1 MKLSEN
7 DITYDT
13 SYWLVTIF
21 ERKSSKGPIVD
32 ERWTTYAEARK
43 SFNEHK
49 KRVLKNS
56 SRIIA
61 NSVDNLI
68 TDEFHLDIMWL
79 DSINNKIK
87 ELDNHDSR
95 RIIQE

>member
-13 SYWLVTIF
+13 QYWWVTAI
-21 ERKSSKGPIVD
+21 ERKSNKGPIVD

-49 KRVLKNS
+49 KRMLKNS
-56 SRIIA
+56 SNVID

-68 TDEFHLDIMWL
+68 TDKFILDIMWL

-87 ELDNHDSR
+87 ELDNHDSN
-95 RIIQE
+95 